1 MDIAA
6 VLTLYDREQRR
17 EITFPD
23 MERQVLPGIVRFV
36 RPRPAMSFV
45 LYSDLDEATADA
57 AIDAQIAYF
66 RGHNLKMEWKVYG
79 HDRPADL
86 AQRLIARGFEPEDED
101 AIMVLDVAR
110 APAALLAEPA
120 ADVRRLTDPGQ
131 LADVVGDLKQT
142 VLDAIAN
149 NGGLALKSE
158 MDGAVKRMVSIL
170 NTQVDGKYIYGGTR
184 QDVPPV
190 TVQSLTDLLAL
201 PATADAFQNNA
212 VAQSAKIDNAQT
224 IEFGQLASALGQP
237 LFDIIRQLGAFDAG
251 VNGPIADKLT
261 TVQSDFLTTMLP
273 GLTQAYQDA
282 NEALARNGVAYRAAD
297 DAVNQHADTR
307 ATLAGLISD
316 IEDVDMAEAITKLN
330 NAQTALQAS
339 AKTFATVQNLT
350 LLDYLPT

>member
-1 MDIAA
+1 
-6 VLTLYDREQRR
+6 
-17 EITFPD
+17 
-23 MERQVLPGIVRFV
+23 MERVATMMQSQ
-36 RPRPAMSFV
+36 AMLSELTRSQRNLFDAQREV
-45 LYSDLDEATADA
+45 ATGKRINEFSDAPSDL
-57 AIDAQIAYF
+57 
-66 RGHNLKMEWKVYG
+66 G
-79 HDRPADL
+79 
-86 AQRLIARGFEPEDED
+86 
-101 AIMVLDVAR
+101 
-110 APAALLAEPA
+110 ALLAARA
-120 ADVRRLTDPGQ
+120 ADSRAADFAAGAKSVRQRLDLQNTHMEE

-190 TVQSLTDLLAL
+190 TVQSLTGLLAL

>member
-1 MDIAA
+1 
-6 VLTLYDREQRR
+6 
-17 EITFPD
+17 
-23 MERQVLPGIVRFV
+23 MERVATMMQSQ
-36 RPRPAMSFV
+36 AMLSELTRSQRNLFDAQREV
-45 LYSDLDEATADA
+45 ATGKRINEFSDAPSDL
-57 AIDAQIAYF
+57 
-66 RGHNLKMEWKVYG
+66 G
-79 HDRPADL
+79 
-86 AQRLIARGFEPEDED
+86 
-101 AIMVLDVAR
+101 
-110 APAALLAEPA
+110 ALLAARA
-120 ADVRRLTDPGQ
+120 ADSRAADFAAGAKSVRQRLDLQNTHMEE

-224 IEFGQLASALGQP
+224 IEFGQLASVLGQP

>member
-1 MDIAA
+1 
-6 VLTLYDREQRR
+6 
-17 EITFPD
+17 
-23 MERQVLPGIVRFV
+23 MERVATMMQSQ
-36 RPRPAMSFV
+36 AMLSELTRSQRNLFDAQREV
-45 LYSDLDEATADA
+45 ATGKRINEFSDAPSDL
-57 AIDAQIAYF
+57 
-66 RGHNLKMEWKVYG
+66 G
-79 HDRPADL
+79 
-86 AQRLIARGFEPEDED
+86 
-101 AIMVLDVAR
+101 
-110 APAALLAEPA
+110 ALLAARA
-120 ADVRRLTDPGQ
+120 ADSRAADFAAGAKSVRQRLDLQNTHMEE

-224 IEFGQLASALGQP
+224 IEFGQLASVLGQP

-297 DAVNQHADTR
+297 DAVTQHADTR
-307 ATLAGLISD
+307 ATLAGMISD

>member
-1 MDIAA
+1 
-6 VLTLYDREQRR
+6 
-17 EITFPD
+17 
-23 MERQVLPGIVRFV
+23 MERVATMMQSQ
-36 RPRPAMSFV
+36 AMLSELTRSQRNLFDAQREV
-45 LYSDLDEATADA
+45 ATGKRINEFSDAPSDL
-57 AIDAQIAYF
+57 
-66 RGHNLKMEWKVYG
+66 G
-79 HDRPADL
+79 
-86 AQRLIARGFEPEDED
+86 
-101 AIMVLDVAR
+101 
-110 APAALLAEPA
+110 ALLAARA
-120 ADVRRLTDPGQ
+120 ADSRAADFAAGAKSVRQRRDLQNTHMEE